1 VASEAAPGGRRRER
15 WVEQS
20 PHAAYLFGFAAGELA
35 RAGDEAVGVELVFLG
50 AGETPQSLSRKLA
63 PTASMLR
70 FFSEKAGLPLPR
82 STYAQVVVPGSEAQE
97 KSSFSILGTR
107 QLDPILENPR
117 EDWVIAHEL
126 AHQWWGNSITCRDW
140 SHFWLNEGLTS
151 FMVAAFKERR
161 WGRAAYDREI
171 ALFEARRR
179 QAREAGWDVPLAYAG
194 EYPSLALKRAVV
206 YAKGALFLHALRE
219 ELGDEAFWSGLRA
232 YTRQHAGGSVESRD
246 LQLAFE
252 RATETDLHALFAA
265 WVDPAPT
272 PTE

>member
-1 VASEAAPGGRRRER
+1 
-15 WVEQS
+15 
-20 PHAAYLFGFAAGELA
+20 
-35 RAGDEAVGVELVFLG
+35 
-50 AGETPQSLSRKLA
+50 
-63 PTASMLR
+63 
-70 FFSEKAGLPLPR
+70 
-82 STYAQVVVPGSEAQE
+82 
-97 KSSFSILGTR
+97 
-107 QLDPILENPR
+107 
-117 EDWVIAHEL
+117 
-126 AHQWWGNSITCRDW
+126 
-140 SHFWLNEGLTS
+140 
-151 FMVAAFKERR
+151 MVAAFKERR